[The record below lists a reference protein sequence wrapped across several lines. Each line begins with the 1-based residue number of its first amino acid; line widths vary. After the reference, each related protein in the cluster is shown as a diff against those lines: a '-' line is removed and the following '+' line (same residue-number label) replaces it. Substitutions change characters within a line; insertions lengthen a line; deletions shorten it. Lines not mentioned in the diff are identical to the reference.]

1 MSNSSS
7 NNALAF
13 SNSFSNGLAKSN
25 SSRTL
30 ADMIENSQGKFVSCS
45 FVKKD
50 GTVRNLVGRMGV
62 TKHLKGGKK
71 TVSTEQ
77 YVTIFDTQKQGYR
90 SINRDS
96 ILSIRTCGVEA
107 VAVK

>member
-1 MSNSSS
+1 
-7 NNALAF
+7 
-13 SNSFSNGLAKSN
+13 
-25 SSRTL
+25 
-30 ADMIENSQGKFVSCS
+30 
-45 FVKKD
+45 
-50 GTVRNLVGRMGV
+50 MGV

-71 TVSTEQ
+71 TVSAEQ

-107 VAVK
+107 AVIK